1 MSRLHQK
8 VQFARQKG
16 LHVFNYKKLRQ
27 RRIRGYVRQHFNH
40 VYIVLGDDRK
50 GDWAVLAENR
60 WYPIVGL
67 SYREAVALAYR
78 HAIRGNYNKRLEN

>member
-1 MSRLHQK
+1 MSRLQQK

-27 RRIRGYVRQHFNH
+27 RRLRGFVRQHLNR
-40 VYIVLGDDRK
+40 VYIAHGDDSK
-50 GDWAVLAENR
+50 GDWAVMAENR

-67 SYREAVALAYR
+67 SYRQAVALAYS
-78 HAIRGNYNKRLEN
+78 HAIKGNYKGV